1 MWTSEFERLGQ
12 VSLPWPRIRRA
23 AFVIALGCSLLG
35 VVPSIVESAASP
47 ASVKVVR
54 NGTYTV
60 RRGDYLY
67 AIARATGT
75 DLSTLLS
82 LNGLSLR
89 SIIHPGEVLR
99 VNGSSSAPD
108 PASTP
113 EWSGG
118 TYTVRRGDYLYAIA
132 RATGTDLGTLLS
144 LNGLSLNTVIHPG
157 QVLRVNGSSSAP
169 DPASTPEWSGG
180 TYTVRRGD
188 YLYAIARAT
197 GTELSTLLSL
207 NGLSLRSIILP
218 GQVLKTSGAGP
229 AASGGTYTVV
239 SGDCWSCIARKFGV
253 PTRDLLAANGA
264 TASTMIHPGQ
274 VIDLPAG
281 AAPARAS
288 PPASTPAPAQRPSSS
303 DPWLSAQLEAAVG
316 AWRVDLAASLG
327 GRPVRIVWDGSV
339 PGGTD
344 AVTDST
350 MTIRIRP
357 RLQERSTRVLHNVL
371 AHEFGHIMVVIAL
384 ENILLSDPGV
394 CHEKVADEI
403 ASRIRE
409 RTVRLHTTVECTW
422 DEARAIA
429 DEVFAQGF

>member
-1 MWTSEFERLGQ
+1 MSSTVGPFPIAPRDMDVRRRMGTSESERLGQ
-12 VSLPWPRIRRA
+12 VSVPGPRIRRA
-23 AFVIALGCSLLG
+23 TVVIALGCSLLG
-35 VVPSIVESAASP
+35 VLPSIVESAASP
-47 ASVKVVR
+47 ASVAFAG

-75 DLSTLLS
+75 DVSTLLS

-89 SIIHPGEVLR
+89 S
-99 VNGSSSAPD
+99 
-108 PASTP
+108 
-113 EWSGG
+113 
-118 TYTVRRGDYLYAIA
+118 
-132 RATGTDLGTLLS
+132 
-144 LNGLSLNTVIHPG
+144 VIHPG
-157 QVLRVNGSSSAP
+157 QVLRTNDATGAP
-169 DPASTPEWSGG
+169 DPATTPEWSGG

-197 GTELSTLLSL
+197 GTEVSALLSL
-207 NGLSLRSIILP
+207 NGLSLNSVIHP
-218 GQVLKTSGAGP
+218 GQMLKTSGTGP

-264 TASTMIHPGQ
+264 TTSTMIHPGQ
-274 VIDLPAG
+274 VLDLPAG
-281 AAPARAS
+281 AAPARSS
-288 PPASTPAPAQRPSSS
+288 PPSSTPALAQRPSSS

-327 GRPVRIVWDGSV
+327 GRPVRIVWDSSV
-339 PGGTD
+339 PWGTE
-344 AVTDST
+344 AVTEST
-350 MTIRIRP
+350 MTIRVHP

-371 AHEFGHIMVVIAL
+371 AHEFGHIMVIIAL
-384 ENILLSDPGV
+384 ENTVFGDPGV

-409 RTVRLHTTVECTW
+409 RDVRLHRTVECTW
-422 DEARAIA
+422 DEAKAIA
-429 DEVFAQGF
+429 DDVFGQGF